1 MLAYIGRRLLY
12 MLIVLLIVS
21 LITFILIQLPPGD
34 FVTSFVSQLIASG
47 RGPSDRQAYEAT
59 LRRQYGLDDPI
70 YVQYGKW
77 IGRMLQ
83 GDLGQS
89 LAWRRPVTDLIS
101 ERLFVTIILALA
113 TLVFIYAVAIPIGIY
128 SATHQ
133 YSPLDYTF
141 TVVGFAGMAIPEFL
155 FALILMAGAY
165 KFFGLSIGRLF
176 SSDFESAAWSL
187 RKLVDMLVHLPIPI
201 VVVGLAG
208 SAGIIRIMRGCLLDE
223 LRKQYVVTARAKGVK
238 ERRLLFRYPVRIAL
252 NPIVSTVGWDL
263 PWVISGQTIASIVL
277 NLPTLGPLLFQAL
290 MTQDMYL
297 AGGIVLILSAMTVVG
312 TFLSDLLLAWLDPR
326 IRLEKGRKESAQ

>member
-1 MLAYIGRRLLY
+1 MISYIGRRIAY
-12 MLIVLLIVS
+12 MLVVLFVIS
-21 LITFILIQLPPGD
+21 IITFILIQLPPGD
-34 FVTSFVSQLIASG
+34 FVTSYVAQMIASG
-47 RGPSDRQAYEAT
+47 RGPSDRQAYEIT
-59 LRRQYGLDDPI
+59 LRKQFGLDDPI

-77 IGRMLQ
+77 LGRMIQ

-89 LAWRRPVTDLIS
+89 LAWHRPVSDLIL
-101 ERLFVTIILALA
+101 ERLFVTVTLALA

-133 YSPLDYTF
+133 YSVLDYSF
-141 TVVGFAGMAIPEFL
+141 TVVGFTGMAIPEFL

-165 KFFGLSIGRLF
+165 KVFGLSIGRLF
-176 SSDFESAAWSL
+176 SSGYESAPWSL
-187 RKLVDMLVHLPIPI
+187 GKLLDMVTHLPIPI
-201 VVVGLAG
+201 LVVGLAG

-223 LRKQYVVTARAKGVK
+223 LRKQYVVTARAKGVR
-238 ERRLLFRYPVRIAL
+238 ERTLLFRYPVRIAL

-297 AGGIVLILSAMTVVG
+297 AGGIVLILSTMTVIG
-312 TFLSDLLLAWLDPR
+312 TFLSDMLLAWLDPR
-326 IRLEKGRKESAQ
+326 IRLEKARGEAT

>member
-1 MLAYIGRRLLY
+1 MLAYIGRRVVY
-12 MLIVLLIVS
+12 MIVVLFVIS
-21 LITFILIQLPPGD
+21 LITFVLIQLPPGD
-34 FVTSFVSQLIASG
+34 FVTSYVSRLIASG
-47 RGPSDRQAYEAT
+47 RGPSDREAYEAT
-59 LRRQYGLDDPI
+59 LRKQYGLDDPI
-70 YVQYGKW
+70 YVRYAKWVGK
-77 IGRMLQ
+77 MVQ

-89 LAWRRPVTDLIS
+89 LAWRRPVSELIR
-101 ERLFVTIILALA
+101 ERLFVTIVLALS
-113 TLVFIYAVAIPIGIY
+113 TLIFIYGVAIPIGIY

-133 YSPLDYTF
+133 YSPLDYSF
-141 TVVGFAGMAIPEFL
+141 TVIGFAGMAIPEFL

-176 SSDFESAAWSL
+176 SSDLESAAWSL
-187 RKLVDMLVHLPIPI
+187 RKVLDMLTHLPIPI
-201 VVVGLAG
+201 LVVGLAG

-223 LRKQYVVTARAKGVK
+223 LRKQYVITARAKGVT

-297 AGGIVLILSAMTVVG
+297 AGGIILILSAMTVVG

-326 IRLEKGRKESAQ
+326 IRLEKARGESA

>member
-1 MLAYIGRRLLY
+1 MLAYIGRRVVY
-12 MLIVLLIVS
+12 MIVVLFVIS
-21 LITFILIQLPPGD
+21 LITFVLIQLPPGD
-34 FVTSFVSQLIASG
+34 FVTSYVSQLIASG
-47 RGPSDRQAYEAT
+47 RGPSDREAYEAT
-59 LRRQYGLDDPI
+59 LRKQYGLDDLI
-70 YVQYGKW
+70 YVRYAKWVGK
-77 IGRMLQ
+77 MVQ

-89 LAWRRPVTDLIS
+89 LAWRRPVSELIR
-101 ERLFVTIILALA
+101 ERLFVTIVLALS
-113 TLVFIYAVAIPIGIY
+113 TLIFIYGVAIPIGIY

-133 YSPLDYTF
+133 YSPLDYSF
-141 TVVGFAGMAIPEFL
+141 TVIGFAGMAIPEFL

-176 SSDFESAAWSL
+176 SSDLESAAWSL
-187 RKLVDMLVHLPIPI
+187 RKVLDMLTHLPIPI
-201 VVVGLAG
+201 LVVGLAG

-223 LRKQYVVTARAKGVK
+223 LRKQYVITARAKGVT

-297 AGGIVLILSAMTVVG
+297 AGGIILILSAMTVVG

-326 IRLEKGRKESAQ
+326 IRLEKARGESA